1 MRQTEL
7 HLSDEDRDI
16 IDGIRT
22 KGQNNSCEVNRVQS
36 RCEWKKWILQGR
48 RISGLNVSTTLS

>member
-36 RCEWKKWILQGR
+36 RCEWKKWILPGPT
-48 RISGLNVSTTLS
+48 N